1 MPSIDPSENCGPTEL
16 RYRFRVDPNRNPEL
30 AQFLLAQMGDRANNE
45 FIVFL
50 LNAGMHA
57 IRSGTPVAAPQI
69 PSPTPLV
76 ISPPR
81 TSSKTTHKRSPSST
95 PPPSSHPHATPPS
108 VSTAATALTTHVIDA
123 HEPHAHVTP
132 GHPVPAQ
139 ATVAPAAP
147 SQATPDHPWPVHA
160 PFPAA
165 APASAL
171 PPHPSPA
178 AGTSIS
184 AWSTP
189 TSSVPAT
196 TQDAEVVHPTT
207 SPSPPPPL
215 TSPPVATYTPTH
227 HESTT
232 DYDTGGSS
240 LLGRFINL

>member
-76 ISPPR
+76 SSPPR

-95 PPPSSHPHATPPS
+95 PPPSSHPHPTPPS

-147 SQATPDHPWPVHA
+147 
-160 PFPAA
+160 
-165 APASAL
+165 ASAL

-189 TSSVPAT
+189 TSAFPAT

-215 TSPPVATYTPTH
+215 TSPPVATDTPTH